1 MTTKPDLESA
11 LKDAMRARDEV
22 RKSTIRLVLSAIK
35 LNEVEHGTA
44 MDEAGVST
52 VIHKEIK
59 NRRETI
65 VDAERANRPD
75 LIAEALEE
83 ITILESYLPQMLSPA
98 ELEAMIRTVIVEVG
112 ANSARGMG
120 QVMKIVMSRIQ
131 GRADGSQ
138 VNQIVKKLLT

>member
-44 MDEAGVST
+44 MDEAGVSS

-98 ELEAMIRTVIVEVG
+98 ELEAMIRAVIAEVG
-112 ANSARGMG
+112 ADSARGMG